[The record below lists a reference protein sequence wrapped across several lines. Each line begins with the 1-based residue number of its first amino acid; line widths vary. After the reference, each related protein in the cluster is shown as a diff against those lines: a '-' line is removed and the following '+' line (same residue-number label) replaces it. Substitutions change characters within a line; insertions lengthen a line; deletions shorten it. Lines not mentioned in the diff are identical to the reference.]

1 MADWKVRGIRSD
13 EIPCL
18 QEFLYEAIFI
28 PEGEEPPDR
37 DILEK
42 PELKVYTED
51 FGSRGGDLC
60 LIAESGGKPVGA
72 VWTRIMQDYGH
83 VDDATPSLAISLFRE
98 FRGKGIGTELMRGIL
113 KELKQHGFMRVSL
126 AVQKA
131 NYALRVYEKAGFRI
145 IGENAEEY
153 IMACDLR

>member
-1 MADWKVRGIRSD
+1 MADWKIREIRSD
-13 EIPCL
+13 EIPSL
-18 QEFLYEAIFI
+18 QDFWYEAIFI
-28 PEGEEPPDR
+28 PEGAEPPDR

-42 PELKVYTED
+42 PELKLYTED
-51 FGSRGGDLC
+51 FGSREGDLC
-60 LIAESGGKPVGA
+60 LVAESGGKPVGA
-72 VWTRIMQDYGH
+72 VWARIMRDYGH

>member
-98 FRGKGIGTELMRGIL
+98 YRGKGIGTELMRGIL
-113 KELKQHGFMRVSL
+113 KELKQQGFMRVSL

-131 NYALRVYEKAGFRI
+131 NYALRLYEKAGFRI
-145 IGENAEEY
+145 IGGNAEEY
-153 IMACDLR
+153 IMVCDLR